1 VLTALVERPGREA
14 GIKREYTVH
23 FQIAIDKIYLML
35 NLFNPI
41 NHSWDVLP
49 AWAKKNKHLNARH
62 EG

>member
-1 VLTALVERPGREA
+1 VLTALVERPGREG

-23 FQIAIDKIYLML
+23 FQIAIDKINLML

-41 NHSWDVLP
+41 NDSWGALP
-49 AWAKKNKHLNARH
+49 AWAKMNKHLNARH